1 MRLEAEVLRD
11 AILTA
16 SGSLNSKMFGPSVRP
31 FIPREAMATR
41 TQDPWPK
48 DVVDGPESWRRS
60 VYLFVKRSIRQ
71 PIMETFD
78 TPDPNTSCG
87 RRLVTTLPT
96 QALALM
102 NDGFVRNHAS
112 RFADRV
118 IELAGPDSEVRVRSA
133 YRLALSRDPSAS
145 EMQSAR
151 NFLATGKD
159 PKESLLDLCHLLFTL
174 NEFAYV
180 D

>member
-1 MRLEAEVLRD
+1 LWTRRPVRLEAEILRD

-16 SGSLNSKMFGPSVRP
+16 SGSLNLKMFGPAVRP

-48 DVVDGPESWRRS
+48 DAVDGPESWRRS
-60 VYLFVKRSIRQ
+60 VYLFVKRSVRL

-102 NDGFVRNHAS
+102 NDAFVRNQAM

-118 IELAGPDSEVRVRSA
+118 VEAAGPDPEARVRTA
-133 YRLALSRDPSAS
+133 YRLSLSREPSAR
-145 EMQSAR
+145 EVDTGTR
-151 NFLATGKD
+151 FLLSGAG
-159 PKESLLDLCHLLFTL
+159 PKEALVDL
-174 NEFAYV
+174 
-180 D
+180 